1 MTNREAFNRY
11 VREEIAK
18 QIILMENMSNEELVR
33 YSAEN
38 PGYVIRLNIHDAIC
52 LFKHNSAGSPVG
64 SQHTV
69 TVWMDSERT
78 IDEEKR
84 WQESEEWNR
93 EREERNNARR
103 PEE

>member
-18 QIILMENMSNEELVR
+18 QVIAMENMSNEELVR
-33 YSAEN
+33 YAAEN
-38 PGYVIRLNIHDAIC
+38 PGYVIKLNILDAIGC
-52 LFKHNSAGSPVG
+52 FKANSAGGPAG
-64 SQHTV
+64 DQHTFII
-69 TVWMDSERT
+69 WMDTERT

-84 WQESEEWNR
+84 WQSFEEWNSKR
-93 EREERNNARR
+93 KERNNARR

>member
-18 QIILMENMSNEELVR
+18 QIISMENMSNEELVR

-38 PGYVIRLNIHDAIC
+38 PGYVIRMKIIDAIC
-52 LFKHNSAGSPVG
+52 HFKAHSDRGPFG
-64 SQHTV
+64 DWHTV

-78 IDEEKR
+78 IDEEKH
-84 WQESEEWNR
+84 WQKMEEWDSKR
-93 EREERNNARR
+93 KERNNARR
-103 PEE
+103 PEK